1 VVARCA
7 RGNYRAM
14 STSSTESPALAPN
27 ASKPHV
33 RRYLWVVGAALYTL
47 VVWLVGWDRLVT
59 AIGHASL
66 GPFAFAILIMIVAQV
81 LRAAKWRLALGPGQ
95 HAFRAF
101 AISKAGGEWSP
112 GRIGEFAPLMIA
124 KHRSARVA
132 AWIVADRVY
141 EIAATLGIG
150 LGGMLLIR
158 ASHRGYMIAAVL
170 VVIALV
176 SVGLYTLTRHR
187 WIEAVARRL
196 NPGSRLRVLAF
207 KIAAVSVELRA
218 FARTSPLLFG
228 VTILAGLMDVAVG
241 YYLLASLGFVA
252 PIPVIAA
259 AKGLH
264 AVTSAIPITPN
275 ATGVPYLAA
284 AALYHEAAGVTPE
297 ALAAL
302 VAISVI
308 LSQLVLWSTFALG
321 ALDGPGAQV
330 EPVAPRG

>member
-1 VVARCA
+1 
-7 RGNYRAM
+7 M
-14 STSSTESPALAPN
+14 SISSTEPPALASN
-27 ASKPHV
+27 AAKPRV
-33 RRYLWVVGAALYTL
+33 RRYLWVVGAALYIL
-47 VVWLVGWDRLVT
+47 VVWLVGWERLVA
-59 AIGHASL
+59 AIGNASVAPL
-66 GPFAFAILIMIVAQV
+66 AIAMVIMVVAQV
-81 LRAAKWRLALGPGQ
+81 VRAVKWRLALGAGQ

-124 KHRSARVA
+124 RHRSARVA

-170 VVIALV
+170 AVVALV
-176 SVGLYTLTRHR
+176 AVGLYTLTRHR
-187 WIEAVARRL
+187 WIEALAARLKPDSKVRDW
-196 NPGSRLRVLAF
+196 AF
-207 KIAAVSVELRA
+207 RAAAVSVELRA

-228 VTILAGLMDVAVG
+228 ITAVAGLMDVAVG
-241 YYLLASLGFVA
+241 YYLLASLGFFA
-252 PIPVIAA
+252 AIPVIAA

-302 VAISVI
+302 VAISVV
-308 LSQLVLWSTFALG
+308 LSQIVLWSTFALG
-321 ALDGPGAQV
+321 VLDGPGAQV
-330 EPVAPRG
+330 EPAAPRG